1 MCRVRFY
8 LVFLIFAFQIK
19 TFGQI
24 NLCDKISQSD
34 LAVTDYILSSG
45 GQTIKAMDFVDNKIK
60 FTLGLNQKYRV
71 QYISTN
77 DVNFQTQEKIK
88 VNQSFFEI
96 KDLLATLK
104 VKREAGWATYY
115 ELPSGWSIAFDFKS
129 NISDS
134 SRVLF
139 IFKRSKE
146 QCK

>member
-1 MCRVRFY
+1 MCRVRFII
-8 LVFLIFAFQIK
+8 VFLIFSFQIK

-24 NLCDKISQSD
+24 NLCDEIDQKK
-34 LAVTDYILSSG
+34 LEVANYILSSA
-45 GQTIKAMDFVDNKIK
+45 GQTLKAMDYVDNNTK
-60 FTLGLNQKYRV
+60 FTLGLNQKNLV

-77 DVNFQTQEKIK
+77 DVNFYTLEKIK

-104 VKREAGWATYY
+104 VKREASWATYY

-146 QCK
+146 QCN